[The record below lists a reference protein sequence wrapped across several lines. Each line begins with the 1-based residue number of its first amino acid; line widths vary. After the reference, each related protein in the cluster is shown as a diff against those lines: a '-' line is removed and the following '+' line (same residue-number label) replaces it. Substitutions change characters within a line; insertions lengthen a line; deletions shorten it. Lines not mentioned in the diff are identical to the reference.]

1 MEQHHV
7 VLTVD
12 EALYPKLL
20 ELKWSVEEYKDMII
34 PCLGGLHIAMN
45 FLGVIGRHMSESGLS
60 ELWIGCDLLGRN
72 AAQHI
77 MAGKGYTRA
86 IRTHKLTLHALRQL
100 LLPKLYTYL
109 DGVDVA
115 LRAALSEV
123 CTSIDADHIAQIV
136 DTLTTGSFRSAMK
149 GFAAAVVVE
158 TPNAE
163 FWWEYMTAVSILI
176 CFTGAQGGGSWDIHL
191 YAFKRMLPFLFR
203 YDHVNYVRW
212 GTLYLAEMSVL
223 PPEVPNEFQ
232 EGNCVVKRTDQRF
245 SQVSAAKVRNG

>member
-1 MEQHHV
+1 MEQQHV
-7 VLTVD
+7 VLTLD

-20 ELKWSVEEYKDMII
+20 ELKWSVEEYKDMLI

-60 ELWIGCDLLGRN
+60 ELWIGCDLLVSN
-72 AAQHI
+72 AARHI

-86 IRTHKLTLHALRQL
+86 TKTHKLTLQALRQL
-100 LLPKLYTYL
+100 LLPQLYTYL

-115 LRAALSEV
+115 LRTALSEV
-123 CTSIDADHIAQIV
+123 CTSIDADHIAQMV
-136 DTLTTGSFRSAMK
+136 DKLTTCSFRGAME

-158 TPNAE
+158 YPNAE

-176 CFTGAQGGGSWDIHL
+176 CFIGAQRGGSWDIHL

-203 YDHVNYVRW
+203 YDHVNYARW

-223 PPEVPNEFQ
+223 PPELPHEFQ
-232 EGNCVVKRTDQRF
+232 
-245 SQVSAAKVRNG
+245 